1 MLPLIAILAS
11 AVVVE
16 NRSAG
21 TETDGLGNGQR
32 VEHVVIVEVVNVFA
46 RDDVNL
52 FVPVAI
58 EGVEGLE
65 LLALGVADVW
75 EILADEF
82 HLEEGVLEDVVDGGI
97 GDGQFGA
104 SCCIGRNLVGVVDE
118 CDGVVAEY
126 EVLGGEHVHR
136 VEKALVVELV
146 EIFGSG
152 FLEQD
157 LQKHLVELVLIA
169 GGEDI
174 GEEEL
179 TACGRVE
186 IHRQVLVDAVGTS
199 LVVVEVDMI
208 DGYALV
214 TRGDICGDD
223 VVVFVPGALGCV
235 GTVLVVEGQEILPSY
250 LVWVIGIT

>member
-1 MLPLIAILAS
+1 M
-11 AVVVE
+11 
-16 NRSAG
+16 
-21 TETDGLGNGQR
+21 
-32 VEHVVIVEVVNVFA
+32 
-46 RDDVNL
+46 
-52 FVPVAI
+52 
-58 EGVEGLE
+58 
-65 LLALGVADVW
+65 
-75 EILADEF
+75 
-82 HLEEGVLEDVVDGGI
+82 
-97 GDGQFGA
+97 
-104 SCCIGRNLVGVVDE
+104 
-118 CDGVVAEY
+118 
-126 EVLGGEHVHR
+126 
-136 VEKALVVELV
+136 ELV
-146 EIFGSG
+146 EVFGSG

-214 TRGDICGDD
+214 ARGDICGDD

-235 GTVLVVEGQEILPSY
+235 GTVLVVEGQEIL
-250 LVWVIGIT
+250 LVVRRVENSKGVCSLFHVQSLHVEQAPLDGLVHNLSTMAVFVGGIVELQMDAAAGRVVIVGEHHDLVGLYFIEMYAVFTA